1 MKKIYATILV
11 LTAFFVFGT
20 KNADA
25 SSVVY
30 DSITGAG
37 GGNVASFS
45 GADWLS
51 QSFEIFSTQRITQI
65 EIQFYC
71 ETQSA
76 AGTAEMSIFRS
87 DGSLV
92 KHFSDF
98 SVPRSDVGQITTIST
113 STVLT
118 ADVYRLGFRKV
129 SGSCNFGIREES
141 TPDDA
146 GRYDQYSGSGSFSLG
161 SGTDIRIRLTGED
174 AYPSTITPSIVDNST
189 STTGLLDLGG
199 EYQFSDTTKD
209 YVWIVAH
216 VVATSTT
223 IGQFVNEYKI
233 PISRLDEFATSSFS
247 LSPSMFPDGDY
258 WVSYQF
264 ADAAV
269 NKYNEVYEVRD
280 FHIVDAEG
288 ANAGITIIPD
298 EGMAGIHFSTA
309 TTSEGQYICDE
320 GALYQQWYC
329 ALKMG
334 LIETYQYLFGFG
346 AGTETAVNSIWG
358 MIKTTF
364 PISWFYE
371 TIAIIKAVPEG
382 TETDIE
388 LTIPYNGTSTQI
400 FSLNYAREFI
410 PDEAE
415 TLWRQI
421 LIYTQWLAFMGYL
434 WFRSKVRF
442 GDSS

>member
-1 MKKIYATILV
+1 MKKIYATIFICS
-11 LTAFFVFGT
+11 AIFF
-20 KNADA
+20 ARSA
-25 SSVVY
+25 SAAVVY

-45 GADWLS
+45 GTDWLS
-51 QSFEIFSTQRITQI
+51 QSFEITSTQRITQI

-76 AGTAEMSIFRS
+76 AGTAEMSIYRS

-113 STVLT
+113 TTVLT

-174 AYPSTITPSIVDNST
+174 AYPSTITPAIADNST
-189 STTGLLDLGG
+189 STTGILDLGG
-199 EYQFSDTTKD
+199 VYQFSDTTKD
-209 YVWIVAH
+209 YAWIVAH
-216 VVATSTT
+216 VQATSTP
-223 IGQFVNEYKI
+223 IGQFVNEYFA
-233 PISRLDEFATSSFS
+233 PISRLDEFATSTFS
-247 LSPSMFPDGDY
+247 IDPSAYPDGDY
-258 WVSYQF
+258 WVGYQF
-264 ADAAV
+264 ADSQR
-269 NKYNEVYEVRD
+269 NKFGEVYVLRN
-280 FHIVDAEG
+280 FHVADADGSNATITIPPDG
-288 ANAGITIIPD
+288 AIAGIT
-298 EGMAGIHFSTA
+298 FSTA
-309 TTSEGQYICDE
+309 TTSSGQWICDE

-334 LIETYQYLFGFG
+334 IVESYNYLFGFG
-346 AGTETAVNSIWG
+346 PGSEEAVNSIWG

-371 TIAIIKAVPEG
+371 TITIVRTAPPD
-382 TETDIE
+382 TEQDIE

-415 TLWRQI
+415 TLWRTI
-421 LIYTQWLAFMGYL
+421 MKYMIWLSLAGWLF
-434 WFRSKVRF
+434 WRFAVKV
-442 GDSS
+442 DQT